1 MQIHVETEK
10 LATYM
15 SMSVQVV
22 IGGTN
27 MNAEA
32 KRIASRAPHVLV
44 GTPGRVLD
52 HLTSDSSSLGR
63 MVQDLRVLIFDEVG
77 PEVEITMKGIT
88 SMFHHLILRGSLGLQ
103 FCMGYGLALCMA
115 FLLTSPASLIRRIIC
130 LTWASGLR
138 LIRSCSSSPT
148 RIRDRHFCSPRPSQE
163 MCSSLRLT
171 PLGPLMR
178 LLTQLDRRQG
188 PTCRCVC

>member
-77 PEVEITMKGIT
+77 PEI
-88 SMFHHLILRGSLGLQ
+88 
-103 FCMGYGLALCMA
+103 
-115 FLLTSPASLIRRIIC
+115 
-130 LTWASGLR
+130 
-138 LIRSCSSSPT
+138 
-148 RIRDRHFCSPRPSQE
+148 
-163 MCSSLRLT
+163 
-171 PLGPLMR
+171 
-178 LLTQLDRRQG
+178 
-188 PTCRCVC
+188 